1 MTKRLKPVD
10 GVNCAIS
17 TMIVRLSNQITLM
30 PALGLYYSEDRP
42 TLADGLNNA
51 IERAPKAG

>member
-1 MTKRLKPVD
+1 MD

-42 TLADGLNNA
+42 TLADGLNNT

>member
-1 MTKRLKPVD
+1 MTKRLKPID

-30 PALGLYYSEDRP
+30 PALGLYYSEGCP
-42 TLADGLNNA
+42 TLADGLNNT
-51 IERAPKAG
+51 IKRAQKAG

>member
-1 MTKRLKPVD
+1 MD

-30 PALGLYYSEDRP
+30 PALGLYYAEDRP
-42 TLADGLNNA
+42 TSADGLNNT
-51 IERAPKAG
+51 IERAQKAG